1 RLSRR
6 QVPANA
12 LTLVVGLCALSALAL
27 QGLGVSL
34 SELIIYANGIFV
46 LIYLLSMLAG
56 VVLLQGWVRWSAL
69 LGAGLCVLM
78 LLAIGWHS
86 GYALAML
93 ALLYALAC
101 YCQRR
106 SERSLIQAG

>member
-1 RLSRR
+1 IGYLACFASINIYLQSFARLIWAQAAQWRPSSRLARLSRR

-12 LTLVVGLCALSALAL
+12 LILVVGLCALSALAL

-56 VVLLQGWVRWSAL
+56 VVLLQGWVRW
-69 LGAGLCVLM
+69 
-78 LLAIGWHS
+78 
-86 GYALAML
+86 
-93 ALLYALAC
+93 
-101 YCQRR
+101 
-106 SERSLIQAG
+106 